1 MRLVYAVLVKVDL
14 ELISAILVKKN
25 EVDPQ
30 KLPVRY

>member
-1 MRLVYAVLVKVDL
+1 MRLVYAVFVKVDL
-14 ELISAILVKKN
+14 ELIFAILVKQY